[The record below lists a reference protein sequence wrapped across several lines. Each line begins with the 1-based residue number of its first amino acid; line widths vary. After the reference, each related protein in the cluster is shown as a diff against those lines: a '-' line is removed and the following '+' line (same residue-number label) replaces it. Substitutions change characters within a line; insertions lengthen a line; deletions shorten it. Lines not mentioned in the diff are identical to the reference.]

1 MDIFAHSIWTAI
13 AAKKY
18 NSTTAAKHPERPLI
32 KVGWAALWG
41 IIPDLLA
48 FGLPFLVL
56 GYAMAVSDVPF
67 EGLRKLCPCVL
78 DAPGKYQWISDFIPR
93 VYQISHSLVIFGATF
108 LAVWA
113 VRRRAPLA
121 MLGWML
127 HILIDMFT
135 HAASFF
141 PTPLFWPLSD
151 AKFLHGIS
159 WADPR
164 FMIINYAA
172 LLVVF
177 WLVFLRKK

>member
-1 MDIFAHSIWTAI
+1 MDIFAHSIWAAI

-18 NSTTAAKHPERPLI
+18 NSTTTAKYSERPLI
-32 KVGWAALWG
+32 KIGWAALWG
-41 IIPDLLA
+41 VVPDLFA
-48 FGLPFLVL
+48 FGVPTLGMLVL
-56 GYAMAVSDVPF
+56 LVSGDLSPTLTWPGSHAVTDRIPW
-67 EGLRKLCPCVL
+67 L
-78 DAPGKYQWISDFIPR
+78 ADFIPR
-93 VYQISHSLVIFGATF
+93 AYQISHSLVVFSAVF
-108 LAVWA
+108 LTVWA

-127 HILIDMFT
+127 HILIDMFSHT
-135 HAASFF
+135 ASFF

-172 LLVVF
+172 MLAVF
-177 WLVFLRKK
+177 WLVFLRKKK